1 MSRSDRLTQRV
12 RRASVLSGLL
22 AALIGGAALA
32 GRTLELP
39 LGLFTRLAARD
50 GFPPAAA
57 LGLLLLGAGVAL
69 VAPDPRRPWVRRA
82 AVVPAAAGFG
92 LGLGGLVEAVAE
104 VDLVFTARL
113 AAWQVLAAGRM
124 AALTAVELV
133 LASVALAA
141 LAFGRRR
148 RLLAAQL
155 LALVALGV
163 AGVAVTGH
171 LYGLQALLQAVSPP
185 AVVSLPS
192 LVGWLALSL
201 GLLFARPEV
210 GVMRLAVDPTAGGAS
225 VRRLLPV
232 TVLLVLLL
240 GALRVWGEG
249 RGVFPGALGS
259 AIFAVT
265 TVFLIG
271 GLIVWNALRLRDA
284 ERSLLR
290 EQEIRNERQRQ
301 FRHAIVEAPIPIL
314 MFAEDGEVLEASRTV
329 EEVTGYRPEEIPDL
343 DAWERLVAA
352 DDGGAAGAP
361 EAAGAARELL
371 AALGEFREVA
381 IRTREGATR
390 TWRIRTS
397 ALGLLADDR
406 EAYVTMATDLTE
418 IRRAEEQKDDFL
430 AVLGHELRNPLA
442 ALATGLELQRLRDDP
457 QRRRAIVA
465 MMRRQVEH
473 LARLLDDLLDVSR
486 ISRGKITLPTE
497 VVSLNDALERAVEEH
512 RGVLPGHR
520 SPRISLT
527 MPPRAIP
534 VSADPTRLHQ
544 ILSNLLGNAVKYT
557 PPDGR
562 IWVALEREET
572 EAVVRVRD
580 TGIGLEQAELDTIF
594 EPFRQLDHKGGDLRG
609 GLGLGLTLV
618 RRLALLHGGNVA
630 AASRGPGRGSTFTL
644 RLPAAA
650 EELLAARRPEAAGE
664 VRAEEAEAAGPLRV
678 LVVDDQR
685 ELADGLAELLTL
697 SGYETATAYDGKEAL
712 ELSRRLPPDV
722 VLLDLDLPDLDG
734 YAVAHRIRDR
744 QADQPLLVAIS
755 GFGGERHKQR
765 SREAGIDRH
774 LVKPVDI
781 DQVLELLRGVAPA
794 ASRAPA

>member
-22 AALIGGAALA
+22 AALIGGTALA
-32 GRTLELP
+32 GWTLEP
-39 LGLFTRLAARD
+39 PPGLHDLLAPRA
-50 GFPPAAA
+50 GFPPSAA

-69 VAPDPRRPWVRRA
+69 VAPDWRRPWIRRLA
-82 AVVPAAAGFG
+82 LVPAAAAFA
-92 LGLGGLVEAVAE
+92 LGVGGLVEGVAG
-104 VDLVFTARL
+104 VDLVLTGRL

-124 AALTAVELV
+124 ASLTAVEL
-133 LASVALAA
+133 LLGALA
-141 LAFGRRR
+141 LATLSIGRRR
-148 RLLAAQL
+148 ELLAAQI
-155 LALVALGV
+155 LALAVLGV
-163 AGVAVTGH
+163 AGVALTGH
-171 LYGLQALLQAVSPP
+171 LYGLHVLLQAVSQV

-192 LVGWLALSL
+192 LVGWLAVAL

-210 GVMRLAVDPTAGGAS
+210 GVMRLVVDPTAGGAS

-232 TVLLVLLL
+232 TVVLVLLL

-249 RGVFPGALGS
+249 RGVIPGALGS

-271 GLIVWNALRLRDA
+271 GLIVWNALRLREA

-290 EQEIRNERQRQ
+290 EQESRNERQRQ
-301 FRHAIVEAPIPIL
+301 FRQAIIEAPIPIL

-343 DAWERLVAA
+343 DAWGRLVAA
-352 DDGGAAGAP
+352 DDGGAAG
-361 EAAGAARELL
+361 AGAARELL

-381 IRTREGATR
+381 VRTREGTTR

-397 ALGLLADDR
+397 ALGRLADDR

-442 ALATGLELQRLRDDP
+442 ALSTGLELQRLRDDP

-486 ISRGKITLPTE
+486 ISRGKITLQTE

-534 VSADPTRLHQ
+534 VAADPTRLHQ

-594 EPFRQLDHKGGDLRG
+594 EPFRQLDHKGGELRG

-630 AASRGPGRGSTFTL
+630 AASRGSGRGSTFTL

-650 EELLAARRPEAAGE
+650 EELLAARRPEVTGE
-664 VRAEEAEAAGPLRV
+664 RPAEEAEAAGPLRV

-781 DQVLELLRGVAPA
+781 DQVLELLRGVVAPG
-794 ASRAPA
+794 APV

>member
-39 LGLFTRLAARD
+39 QGLFARLAASD

-57 LGLLLLGAGVAL
+57 LGLLLLGVGVAL

-104 VDLVFTARL
+104 VDLVFSARL

-133 LASVALAA
+133 LGSVALAA

-163 AGVAVTGH
+163 AGVALTGH
-171 LYGLQALLQAVSPP
+171 LYGLQALLRAVSPP

-271 GLIVWNALRLRDA
+271 GLIVWNALRQRDA

-343 DAWERLVAA
+343 DAWGRLVAA
-352 DDGGAAGAP
+352 DPPDATG
-361 EAAGAARELL
+361 AGAARELL

-381 IRTREGATR
+381 VRTREGATR

-442 ALATGLELQRLRDDP
+442 ALSTGLELQRLRDDP

-465 MMRRQVEH
+465 MMRRQVDH

-486 ISRGKITLPTE
+486 ISRGKITLQTE

-534 VSADPTRLHQ
+534 VAADPTRLHQ

-594 EPFRQLDHKGGDLRG
+594 EPFRQLDHKGGELRG

-650 EELLAARRPEAAGE
+650 EELLAARLPEVAGE
-664 VRAEEAEAAGPLRV
+664 RPAEAAEAAGPLRV

-734 YAVAHRIRDR
+734 YAVAHRIRER

-781 DQVLELLRGVAPA
+781 DQVLELLRGVVAPG
-794 ASRAPA
+794 APV